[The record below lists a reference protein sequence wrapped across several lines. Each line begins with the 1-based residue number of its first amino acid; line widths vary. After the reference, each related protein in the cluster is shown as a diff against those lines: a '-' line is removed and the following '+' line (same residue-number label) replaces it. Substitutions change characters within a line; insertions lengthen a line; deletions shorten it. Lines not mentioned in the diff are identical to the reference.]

1 MLFYICFIC
10 IMKMLVFIKRIEEFL
25 CKEDLKL
32 DNVFMLI
39 NIGLL
44 NILMLYNY
52 ILFIFF

>member
-10 IMKMLVFIKRIEEFL
+10 ILKMLVFIKRIEEFL

-39 NIGLL
+39 NIG
-44 NILMLYNY
+44 N
-52 ILFIFF
+52 